1 MLRTLRM
8 AAIAA
13 AATLT
18 AAPAM
23 AQVNLVAHA
32 AGAGT
37 AGGLAATGLVEFAAE
52 AGIANIQL
60 KDGQTGAKY
69 IPALGEGKIDIAGA
83 PHHVPFLLGRA
94 AGPFGSVGKEKGAEM
109 AAKIQLLYP
118 YTFSV
123 FYMYGFSSTGIS
135 SWDDLKGKKVLQ
147 GPPKGSMP
155 RNSQALVQLAAG
167 LKAGEDY
174 ESVTVSMNQ
183 LANALIDGTADVAVI
198 PGTFPGPRESQVGA
212 AGAATAIS
220 LPKTMF
226 ESETASK
233 LLNNVGAAPFTA
245 PVAEIQAALGS
256 NWTVVSED
264 DTFRGMSMVGGDYVN
279 VEMDEEVA
287 YQLTKAHIDNLDA
300 LMAKAPFMAALNFG
314 KIDASVAGLCGKNP
328 MVFHRGAVRA
338 WEEAGYDVPD
348 CAKP

>member
-1 MLRTLRM
+1 
-8 AAIAA
+8 
-13 AATLT
+13 
-18 AAPAM
+18 M

-52 AGIANIQL
+52 AGVANIQL

-94 AGPFGSVGKEKGAEM
+94 AGPFGSIGKEKGAEM

-155 RNSQALVQLAAG
+155 RNSQALVQLTTG

-220 LPKTMF
+220 LPKSMF
-226 ESETASK
+226 ESEC
-233 LLNNVGAAPFTA
+233 V
-245 PVAEIQAALGS
+245 QAAEQRRCC
-256 NWTVVSED
+256 T
-264 DTFRGMSMVGGDYVN
+264 
-279 VEMDEEVA
+279 
-287 YQLTKAHIDNLDA
+287 
-300 LMAKAPFMAALNFG
+300 
-314 KIDASVAGLCGKNP
+314 
-328 MVFHRGAVRA
+328 FHRASG
-338 WEEAGYDVPD
+338 
-348 CAKP
+348 